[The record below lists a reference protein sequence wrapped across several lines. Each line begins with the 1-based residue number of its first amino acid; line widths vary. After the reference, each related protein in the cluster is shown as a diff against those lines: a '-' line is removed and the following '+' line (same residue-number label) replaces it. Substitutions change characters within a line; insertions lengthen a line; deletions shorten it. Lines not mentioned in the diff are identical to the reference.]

1 MKPAPLIVSA
11 LAVLLLA
18 SAAHSDVKVIVER
31 SEAPS
36 PDFKFKSIPAPSK
49 ADAAVRAAFGDE
61 FFAAK
66 ARHAIAAFAGDHFNG
81 GFVYEFHGVCACSG
95 K

>member
-1 MKPAPLIVSA
+1 MAEVDQGVQVFVGA
-11 LAVLLLA
+11 DVHAAARTAV
-18 SAAHSDVKVIVER
+18 
-31 SEAPS
+31 
-36 PDFKFKSIPAPSK
+36 
-49 ADAAVRAAFGDE
+49 AAVRAAFGDE

-95 K
+95 